1 MTKSIQA
8 AIYTRISLDRHDEA
22 GVERQEDLCRKLAAA
37 HGAEVVDVFT
47 DNSISAYA
55 GEQRPAYENLK
66 AAIANGSV
74 DRVYAYASD
83 RLARRVKDLIDY
95 LDLCT
100 PHAVVT
106 HTVTGETL
114 DPASSS
120 GRFLTTIMGAVAE
133 QESAIKAERVR
144 AARRQAAERGLAR
157 THRRSFGFTAEMGH
171 VAEEARA
178 IRDGIAAV
186 IAGESLSSIARAW
199 SARGLTTV
207 TGLDHSR
214 TTVREILMKPSV
226 AGLSSYLPT
235 RQDGSKFR
243 RDREILGPGQWDAI
257 VDEPTWTRAMAI
269 LASPARR
276 VPGAGGGEIK
286 HFLAGLLTCTCGDR
300 MYRRTRKSQKT
311 DAPRRAFYACR
322 RSHPGRQHVAIGDE
336 IEPYMAETVIS
347 RLTHDDA
354 LAVLAEAMDD
364 GGDGVADAIAERD
377 ALLARREELEDAM
390 TKGDLP
396 VSVFT
401 RVSARIDA
409 DLADLER
416 RIASAA
422 TGPSPAVV
430 SALQAPDA
438 RAWWA
443 SASPAQQRDV
453 TAAFISHIDVAP
465 GRPGAK
471 QFDPNRLQIAWHT
484 D

>member
-1 MTKSIQA
+1 MTKPIRA

-37 HGAEVVDVFT
+37 HGAEIVQVFT

-55 GEQRPAYENLK
+55 GERRPAYEALK
-66 AAIANGSV
+66 TEIAKGRF
-74 DRVYAYASD
+74 DRVYVYASD
-83 RLARRVKDLIDY
+83 RLARRVRDLIDY

-157 THRRSFGFTAEMGH
+157 THRRTFGFTADMGH
-171 VAEEARA
+171 VAEEAQA

-186 IAGESLSSIARAW
+186 IAGEPLSSIARAW

-243 RDREILGPGQWDAI
+243 RDREILGDGQWDAI
-257 VDEPTWTRAMAI
+257 VDRAQWERAVAI
-269 LASPARR
+269 LSSPARR

-286 HFLAGLLTCTCGDR
+286 HALAGLLTCTCGDA
-300 MYRRTRKSQKT
+300 MYRRTRKSQREG
-311 DAPRRAFYACR
+311 APRRAYYSCR

-336 IEPYMAETVIS
+336 IEKFMAETVIA
-347 RLTHDDA
+347 RLTRDDA
-354 LAVLAEAMDD
+354 LAVLAEAMD

-377 ALLARREELEDAM
+377 ALLTRREELEGEMIRGA
-390 TKGDLP
+390 LP
-396 VSVFT
+396 VSTFT
-401 RVSARIDA
+401 RISARIDA
-409 DLADLER
+409 DLADLEHK
-416 RIASAA
+416 IAAAA
-422 TGPSPAVV
+422 TGPTPAVV
-430 SALQAPDA
+430 SALQAPDI
-438 RAWWA
+438 RAWWGEA
-443 SASPAQQRDV
+443 TPAQQRDL
-453 TAAFISHIDVAP
+453 AAALIDHIAIGP
-465 GRPGAK
+465 GKRGAK
-471 QFDPNRLQIAWHT
+471 SFDPSRVQITWRV